1 MIELPAAFSALAS
14 SGDHR
19 RGDDKAPKPYKDGV
33 DVEFR
38 GKVLEILARLEW
50 AFIGTMSEDDW
61 PFTSASRFVHIEA
74 EDRRPA
80 IYFLAPRESLMTSH
94 IVANPRIGIEAHLA
108 VGWLERRKARAV
120 QLQSL
125 ASIVNDPGEADR
137 VRAAFA
143 DKYASDRAFS
153 PVSDELIVRADSLSV
168 VNFYATARPQW
179 GYIDFTADS

>member
-19 RGDDKAPKPYKDGV
+19 CGDDKAPKPYKDV
-33 DVEFR
+33 VEIEFR
-38 GKVLEILARLEW
+38 GKILEILARLEW
-50 AFIGTMSEDDW
+50 AFVGTMSEEDW
-61 PFTSASRFVHIEA
+61 PLTSASRFVHVEA
-74 EDRRPA
+74 DDRRPA
-80 IYFLAPRESLMTSH
+80 VYFLAPRDSLMASH

-125 ASIVNDPGEADR
+125 ASIVSDPGEADC

-143 DKYASDRAFS
+143 DKYACDPAFN
-153 PVSDELIVRADSLSV
+153 PVSDDLIVRAHSLSV